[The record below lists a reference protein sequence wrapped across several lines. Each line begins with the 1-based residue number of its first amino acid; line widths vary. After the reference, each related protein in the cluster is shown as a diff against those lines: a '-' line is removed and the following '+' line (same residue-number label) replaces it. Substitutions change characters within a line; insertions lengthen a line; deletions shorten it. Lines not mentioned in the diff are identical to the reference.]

1 MNVECGKIIIQIQ
14 NITKNKPLNQNKM
27 RNKFRNCLDK
37 GDGGEWYEPYVT
49 NRDVLWISLGT
60 LIICG
65 IIILAFYLI
74 NL

>member
-1 MNVECGKIIIQIQ
+1 
-14 NITKNKPLNQNKM
+14 M